1 MTVLINTIEELRNIL
16 QPSRSNKRLA
26 LVPTMGNLH
35 EGHLSLAT
43 QAKEIADIV
52 VVSIF
57 VNPTQFGENEDFDS
71 YPRTLEADIKQ
82 LTAVN
87 VDFVF
92 APSVEEMYQDYP
104 KFPETQVDLG
114 ELSNHLC
121 GKSRKG
127 HFDGVGLIVTKL
139 FNIVQPN
146 VALFGKKDYQ
156 QLTIIRQLVKDLSY
170 PIEIIGAD
178 IVRNEEGLALSSRN
192 QYLTEKEQEIAP
204 KLKEVIH
211 SLAKKIARGEHL
223 IVGLSE
229 LIAQSVKKL
238 QSYNFNVDYLQVLN
252 QQLGS
257 PTTTD
262 KDLVIL
268 VAAWLGKARLLDNEE
283 VRVEM

>member
-1 MTVLINTIEELRNIL
+1 
-16 QPSRSNKRLA
+16 
-26 LVPTMGNLH
+26 
-35 EGHLSLAT
+35 
-43 QAKEIADIV
+43 
-52 VVSIF
+52 
-57 VNPTQFGENEDFDS
+57 
-71 YPRTLEADIKQ
+71 
-82 LTAVN
+82 
-87 VDFVF
+87 
-92 APSVEEMYQDYP
+92 MYQNYP
-104 KFPETQVDLG
+104 KFPETKVDLG
-114 ELSNHLC
+114 ELTNHLC

-127 HFDGVGLIVTKL
+127 HFDGVGLIVSKL

-156 QLTIIRQLVKDLSY
+156 QLTIIRQLVNDLSY

-178 IVRNEEGLALSSRN
+178 IVRNEKGLALSSRN

-211 SLAKKIARGEHL
+211 HLAKKIARGEHL
-223 IVGLSE
+223 VVGLSE
-229 LIAQSVKKL
+229 LIAKAVQQL

-257 PTTTD
+257 PTTQD